1 MPSKTAPKGY
11 SGLQIGLHWAV
22 AALILIQFLGSE
34 GIEEAWD
41 KVREGGAAITTSG
54 VVLHIGV
61 GVAVLAFAAWRLL
74 LRKTRGAPELPSEE
88 PAPLRFIA
96 AATHVLL
103 YLLMIA
109 LPISGSLAWFGGVD
123 QAIYAHLIG
132 KTVLLVLIGLH
143 VAGAFFQQFVL
154 KTGIMTRMAVPRD

>member
-1 MPSKTAPKGY
+1 MPAKPRPQGY

-22 AALILIQFLGSE
+22 ALLILIQFLGAE

-41 KVREGGAAITTSG
+41 AVRDGGAAVTTSG

-61 GVAVLAFAAWRLL
+61 GIAVLALALWRIA
-74 LRKTRGAPELPSEE
+74 LRATRGAPDLPAEE

-96 AATHVLL
+96 AATHALIYVLL
-103 YLLMIA
+103 IG
-109 LPISGSLAWFGGVD
+109 LPISGALAWFGGVD
-123 QAIYAHLIG
+123 PAIYVHRIG

-154 KTGIMTRMAVPRD
+154 KTGVLTRMAVPRD